1 MLGPLYYAPI
11 RLAHMV
17 GLVMNILGGSE
28 KIIFGTDWP
37 AAPADLSVKAVL
49 NLQIPKEL
57 QEGWGY
63 PPITEQD
70 RANMLGLNLASLLK
84 VEVPKKYRRRV
95 KTGGR

>member
-1 MLGPLYYAPI
+1 
-11 RLAHMV
+11 MV

-57 QEGWGY
+57 QDCRRAGAILLS
-63 PPITEQD
+63 PSRTVPICW
-70 RANMLGLNLASLLK
+70 ASISQAC
-84 VEVPKKYRRRV
+84 
-95 KTGGR
+95 